1 VSLIEFLLSNRHEVV
16 ELALEHLFLVA
27 VSTGIA
33 ILIGVPLGILLT
45 RKPALSKPILGFANI
60 MQTVPS
66 LALFGFLIP
75 LNLYLFHVRILGGIG
90 ARTAI
95 VALVL
100 YALLPIIRNTFTG
113 INSVDPAIREAGR
126 GMGMTDRQLLF
137 QVELPLALGVILAG
151 VRVATVI
158 CVGTATI
165 AAAIDAGGLGRYI
178 FRGLRMNDNVLILA
192 GAIPAALIALTA
204 DLILGYAERAILAGR
219 AIRQGFRKI
228 IWASAGAAAVLAI
241 AGALVFYSGKSSE
254 RIAVGSKDFTEQI
267 ILGELLAQAI
277 EAKTGLVVERRFDLG
292 GSLAHE
298 ALVAGEID
306 TYVEYTG
313 TALLAIL
320 KGRPS
325 NDPVEVYRRV
335 KSEYANGFKVD
346 WMEPLGFNNTFAILV
361 RSEDAQ
367 RLGLKTVS
375 DAAKVSAQ
383 WRAGFGQDFMSR
395 ADGYPGFAKTYG
407 LQFQEIREMD
417 LSLTYR
423 ALAEHQ
429 VDLIAG
435 NSTDGLISRYHLVQL
450 EDDRGYFPPYDAVPI
465 VRQSTLDKHPRLR
478 GLLRDLAGILT
489 VDEMRKL
496 NYSVDGEKRAAKDVV
511 REFLLR
517 KGFISGRDQA
527 QQNAS

>member
-1 VSLIEFLLSNRHEVV
+1 
-16 ELALEHLFLVA
+16 
-27 VSTGIA
+27 
-33 ILIGVPLGILLT
+33 
-45 RKPALSKPILGFANI
+45 

-75 LNLYLFHVRILGGIG
+75 INLYFFDIKILGGIG

-113 INSVDPAIREAGR
+113 INGVDPAIREAGR

-192 GAIPAALIALTA
+192 GAVPAALIAVAA
-204 DLILGYAERAILAGR
+204 DVLLGYGERAIRVGNATRRGL
-219 AIRQGFRKI
+219 RKL
-228 IWASAGAAAVLAI
+228 IWAAAAAIAVLAI
-241 AGALVFYSGKSSE
+241 GSVIFVYSGSSGD
-254 RIAVGSKDFTEQI
+254 RIAVGSKDFTEQV

-277 EAKTGLVVERRFDLG
+277 ESKTGLQVERRFDLG

-325 NDPVEVYRRV
+325 ANPQEVYRRV
-335 KSEYANGFKVD
+335 QSEYASRFKVQ
-346 WMEPLGFNNTFAILV
+346 WTEPLGFNNTFAILI
-361 RSEDAQ
+361 RGDDAQ

-395 ADGYPGFAKTYG
+395 QDGYPGFAKTYG
-407 LQFQEIREMD
+407 LHFAEIREMD

-423 ALAEHQ
+423 ALAERQ

-435 NSTDGLISRYHLVQL
+435 NSTDGLIRRYHLVQL
-450 EDDRGYFPPYDAVPI
+450 DDDRHYFPPYDAVPV
-465 VRQSTLDKHPRLR
+465 VRQATLEKHPELR
-478 GLLRDLAGILT
+478 EVLRKLGGILN
-489 VDEMRKL
+489 VEEMREL

-511 REFLLR
+511 REFLAR
-517 KGFISGRDQA
+517 KGLITDGARGSEK
-527 QQNAS
+527 

>member
-1 VSLIEFLLSNRHEVV
+1 VTLLEFFAHNRAEVGALIF
-16 ELALEHLFLVA
+16 EHLFLVV

-33 ILIGVPLGILLT
+33 VLIGVPLGILLT

-75 LNLYLFHVRILGGIG
+75 LNIYLFQFKIVGGIG

-100 YALLPIIRNTFTG
+100 YSLLPIIRNTFTG
-113 INSVDPAIREAGR
+113 ISNVDPAIREAGR

-178 FRGLRMNDNVLILA
+178 FRGLRANDNVLILA
-192 GAIPAALIALTA
+192 GAVPAALIALGA
-204 DLILGYAERAILAGR
+204 DLLLGFAERVIQTSGAVR
-219 AIRQGFRKI
+219 VNSRKLL
-228 IWASAGAAAVLAI
+228 WSGAAAVLMFI
-241 AGALVFYSGKSSE
+241 GAAYLFLGKGGA
-254 RIAVGSKDFTEQI
+254 RIAVGSKDFTEQV
-267 ILGELLAQAI
+267 ILGELLAQTI
-277 EAKTGLVVERRFDLG
+277 EAKLGAEVTRRFDLG
-292 GSLAHE
+292 GNLAHE
-298 ALVAGEID
+298 ALISGEID
-306 TYVEYTG
+306 LYAEYTG
-313 TALLAIL
+313 TGLLAIL
-320 KGRPS
+320 KEKPIA
-325 NDPVEVYRRV
+325 DPQEVYRRV
-335 KSEYANGFKVD
+335 KAEYAKRFNLE
-346 WMEPLGFNNTFAILV
+346 WTEPLGFNNTFAILV
-361 RSEDAQ
+361 RGEDAKK
-367 RLGLKTVS
+367 LKLKTVS

-395 ADGYPGFAKTYG
+395 ADGYPGFSKTYG
-407 LQFQEIREMD
+407 FHFEETREMD

-435 NSTDGLISRYHLVQL
+435 NSTDGLIARYGLAQL
-450 EDDRGYFPPYDAVPI
+450 EDDRHYFPPYDAVP
-465 VRQSTLDKHPRLR
+465 VARQAALEKYPGLR
-478 GLLRDLAGILT
+478 EALKQLGGILT

-496 NYSVDGEKRAAKDVV
+496 NYAVDGEKRQAKDVV
-511 REFLLR
+511 REFLKA
-517 KGFISGRDQA
+517 KGLIR
-527 QQNAS
+527 

>member
-1 VSLIEFLLSNRHEVV
+1 MSLLGFFLEHRAEV
-16 ELALEHLFLVA
+16 LALTLEHLFLVG
-27 VSTGIA
+27 VSIGIA
-33 ILIGVPLGILLT
+33 LLIGVPLGILLT

-75 LNLYLFHVRILGGIG
+75 VNLVLFDVRVVGGIG

-113 INSVDPAIREAGR
+113 ISGVDPAIREAGR

-137 QVELPLALGVILAG
+137 QVELPLALGVIIAG

-178 FRGLRMNDNVLILA
+178 FRGLRANDNVLILA
-192 GAIPAALIALTA
+192 GAVPAALIALIA
-204 DLILGYAERAILAGR
+204 DLFLGSLERAIRFRDAASRKLRRLLWPALATALILTVFGTVSF
-219 AIRQGFRKI
+219 FRGYS
-228 IWASAGAAAVLAI
+228 AS
-241 AGALVFYSGKSSE
+241 

-277 EAKTGLVVERRFDLG
+277 ETKTGLQVERRFDLG
-292 GSLAHE
+292 GNLAHQ
-298 ALVAGEID
+298 ALLAGEID
-306 TYVEYTG
+306 VYVEYTG

-320 KGRPS
+320 KNPPLK
-325 NDPVEVYRRV
+325 DPKEVYRQV
-335 KSEYANGFKVD
+335 KSSYAKQFGSE
-346 WMEPLGFNNTFAILV
+346 WTEPLGFNNTFAILV
-361 RSEDAQ
+361 RSDEAQ
-367 RLGLKTVS
+367 RNSLKTIS
-375 DAAKVSAQ
+375 DAAKISPR

-395 ADGYPGFAKTYG
+395 TDGYPGFARTYG
-407 LQFQEIREMD
+407 FRFEEIREMD

-423 ALAEHQ
+423 ALAEKQ

-435 NSTDGLISRYHLVQL
+435 NSTDGLINRYGLVQL
-450 EDDRGYFPPYDAVPI
+450 EDDRHYFPPYDAVPV
-465 VRQSTLDKHPRLR
+465 VRQASLEQHPGLR
-478 GLLRDLAGILT
+478 EALGELGGILN
-489 VDEMRKL
+489 VEEMRRL
-496 NYSVDGEKRAAKDVV
+496 NYAVDGEHKQAKDVV
-511 REFLLR
+511 REFLLQ
-517 KGFISGRDQA
+517 KKIIK
-527 QQNAS
+527 